1 MPDDLQIPVPGSFQ
15 GRSAPISSSYRPRRA
30 GGDRARL
37 MTLGAAGLG
46 GLLLLGT
53 VGWAVMGR
61 KPAEVPLIE
70 ADARP
75 IRVKPENAG
84 GQQFAGADEQV
95 MGGQS
100 TGTERMAPAAEV
112 PAPQALRAQMQ
123 PVQAPAAATPGAAPV
138 VVDPSAPVAAAAPAV
153 AGPGASPLPDTPLRT
168 QPAAR
173 AAAVVPKPATPAPA
187 AAGATMVQLAALES
201 EAAAQAE
208 WSKLSKRLPDLLGSR
223 RLVVQKT
230 ERDGK
235 PMWRVRTG
243 GFSDVAEATSFC
255 GKMRAKGASCTIASF

>member
-30 GGDRARL
+30 SGDHARL
-37 MTLGAAGLG
+37 MTLGAVGLG
-46 GLLLLGT
+46 GLLLVGT

-100 TGTERMAPAAEV
+100 TGAERMAPAAEV

-123 PVQAPAAATPGAAPV
+123 PAQAPAAPAPV
-138 VVDPSAPVAAAAPAV
+138 AVDPSAPVIAAAPGV
-153 AGPGASPLPDTPLRT
+153 AGPGASPLPDTPLRG
-168 QPAAR
+168 QPVAR
-173 AAAVVPKPATPAPA
+173 TAAVVPKPATPGSAV
-187 AAGATMVQLAALES
+187 AGATMVQLAALES